1 MQLNLTTS
9 QENLLQ
15 QAKATLGRLRELL
28 AQTDTAVNERQTLA
42 DSIQTLDDL
51 FLLVVAGEFNAG
63 KSAFINALFGQHIL
77 PEGVTPTTAQIHLL
91 TYGEEVTAKPTGPGL
106 IRMTA
111 PVAMLQHIHLVDTPG
126 TNAIN
131 REHEAITADFIP
143 RSDLVLFITSADRP
157 FSESERAF
165 LTRIRDWGKKIVLII
180 NKIDILEDEA
190 AVAQVVQFV
199 TEAAHSLVGE
209 IAAVFP
215 VSGRLAQQ
223 AKAGQPQKWAP
234 SRFEALE
241 TYVTE
246 TLDERGRFQLKLMN
260 PLGVGQRLVTAQL
273 ASTHA
278 DLQSLLADRQLLADI
293 QHQTTYYNEDM
304 QRNFRARLSE
314 IDNLLHQMEGR
325 GSSFFDET
333 IRLGRLPDLARS
345 EKIKALFQE
354 EVIGDTAKQIEA
366 RVSELV
372 DWLVEQDLRQ
382 WTAVTDHLSRRQ
394 KENDARIVGERGGQ
408 SASLAYER
416 QRLIATIGKEAERAV
431 DSYDQTTEAN
441 RLATAARETVAGL
454 ALAGVVSGA
463 GIGAAIFIA
472 SSAVWIDITG
482 VSLGIVGLTVGLIML
497 PARRRKAKN
506 ELHEKLD
513 TLREKLVSSLT
524 TRFDQEMLRSS
535 RRIEEAVAP
544 FSRFV
549 RAESDKFK
557 KRQAELQA
565 IKSELDHLQSE
576 IRQL

>member
-1 MQLNLTTS
+1 MQIDLTPS
-9 QENLLQ
+9 QEDLLQ
-15 QAKATLGRLRELL
+15 RAKTILGRLRELL
-28 AQTDTAVNERQTLA
+28 AQTEAAAAERRTLA
-42 DSIQTLDDL
+42 ESLQTLDEL

-63 KSAFINALFGQHIL
+63 KSAFINALFGQQIL
-77 PEGVTPTTAQIHLL
+77 PEGVTPTTAQVHLL
-91 TYGEEVTAKPTGPGL
+91 SYGEELTAQPAGPGL

-111 PVAMLQHIHLVDTPG
+111 PVELLHHIHLVDTPG

-131 REHEAITADFIP
+131 REHEALTADFIP

-165 LTRIRDWGKKIVLII
+165 LTRIRDWGKKIVLVI
-180 NKIDILEDEA
+180 NKIDILADEN
-190 AVAQVVQFV
+190 AVDQVVTFV
-199 TEAAHSLVGE
+199 TEAAHNLIGE
-209 IAAVFP
+209 IAALFP

-223 AKAGQPQKWAP
+223 AKAGQPQLWVP

-246 TLDERGRFQLKLMN
+246 TLDEQGRFELKLMN
-260 PLGVGQRLVTAQL
+260 PLGVGRRLAAAQL
-273 ASTHA
+273 AATQA
-278 DLQSLLADRQLLADI
+278 DLDSLAADQQLLTDI
-293 QHQTTYYNEDM
+293 HQQATYYNEDM

-314 IDNLLHQMEGR
+314 IDNLLYQMEQR

-333 IRLGRLPDLARS
+333 IRFGRLADLTRS
-345 EKIKALFQE
+345 DKLKGLFQA

-394 KENDARIVGERGGQ
+394 KENEARIVGAPAGS

-472 SSAVWIDITG
+472 SSAAWIDITG

-497 PARRRKAKN
+497 PARRRRAKN
-506 ELHEKLD
+506 ELHEKLS
-513 TLREKLVSSLT
+513 TLREKLVDSLT
-524 TRFDQEMLRSS
+524 ARFDQEMLRSS
-535 RRIEEAVAP
+535 RRVEEAVAP

-549 RAESDKFK
+549 RAESDKYA
-557 KRQAELQA
+557 RQLAELKM
-565 IKSELDHLQSE
+565 IKGELDQLHSE
-576 IRQL
+576 IKQL